1 LKTFLFL
8 LLLSTFSYA
17 TYQQVYI
24 GTIDKHYSDK
34 ISKEQ
39 LKLILSDIEKQL
51 ESQLGY
57 NVFDYSMGGKPINI
71 VYVKP
76 SYKKRRILSKQAK
89 LEKLTTQITAL
100 NNSLAIQQ
108 TKIKIKK
115 IKLKQEYKTLNNAI
129 SLLNTKIM
137 NINKRKATSQ
147 DEHDKLQKAIAK
159 EQNSIK
165 KKTTSLK
172 QQQSKLNKEISRFKR
187 KIDKYNTLIA
197 RYYRVNR
204 EIESLSKNFI
214 EVKGITKSNTNTQY
228 TSYIMNGKKTTTKKT
243 TTTMQRIEIYDFEDL
258 QTLKVVL
265 AHELG
270 HLVGVGHIDVKGA
283 LMHPL
288 MQEEQKKQLSLTY
301 DDMQVFD
308 EALNK

>member
-1 LKTFLFL
+1 MKTFLFL

-24 GTIDKHYSDK
+24 GAIDKHYSDK

-39 LKLILSDIEKQL
+39 LRLILSDIEKQF

-147 DEHDKLQKAIAK
+147 DEHDKLQKALAK